1 MKFLIPTAKEMQ
13 VREQGNYLD
22 LTAKSQAILEVLAQ
36 ASLAEL
42 ERIYAIKPEAAK
54 KEANRLRSLQGR
66 QVLSYSA
73 LTLFNGLMYRQ
84 IDRNLT
90 DLDKKFT
97 REHVFIT
104 SAFYGIIN
112 ALDGIAEHRLDFN
125 CKVMV
130 DGQSLKNYWRPAYD
144 DFIQSIPENELI
156 ISLLSSEFE
165 SVFSPKLARSLIR
178 LVFQEKKEGKLKT
191 HSTIS
196 KKGRGQ
202 LLNQIIKQ
210 KIATIPA
217 LKELE
222 FAGFSYRSDLSND
235 KRLVFVKTV

>member
-54 KEANRLRSLQGR
+54 KEANRLRSLQER

-130 DGQSLKNYWRPAYD
+130 DGQSLK
-144 DFIQSIPENELI
+144 IT
-156 ISLLSSEFE
+156 
-165 SVFSPKLARSLIR
+165 
-178 LVFQEKKEGKLKT
+178 G
-191 HSTIS
+191 
-196 KKGRGQ
+196 GQ
-202 LLNQIIKQ
+202 LMMISFSQFLRTSPSSPFCLVNLNQ
-210 KIATIPA
+210 
-217 LKELE
+217 
-222 FAGFSYRSDLSND
+222 FSHLN
-235 KRLVFVKTV
+235 